1 MIPDARCA
9 ALKRMA
15 EDEICQRES
24 AATMELRHVQLA
36 GSTARLH
43 QLREQVEGYAD
54 VFFGA

>member
-1 MIPDARCA
+1 M
-9 ALKRMA
+9 M

-54 VFFGA
+54 FFCGP